1 MIYVVEYGLIW
12 TNDIQYEEVT
22 SNKLVNW
29 GKF

>member
-1 MIYVVEYGLIW
+1 MIYMVEYGLKW
-12 TNDIQYEEVT
+12 TNDIQAEDAT